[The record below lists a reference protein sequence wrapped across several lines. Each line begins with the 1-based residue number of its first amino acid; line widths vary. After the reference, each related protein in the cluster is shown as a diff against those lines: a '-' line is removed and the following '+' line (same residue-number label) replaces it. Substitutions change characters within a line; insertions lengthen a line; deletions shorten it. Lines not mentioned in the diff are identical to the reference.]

1 MKKIA
6 LIITLCFCIMS
17 LSVEASSVDCRKTLD
32 GTRYQHISS
41 FKTDLKISSS
51 GKASIRASLKGD
63 TSVKKVKINSNLM
76 RYKNGYFSTYIAW
89 NKTKYSNYAFINESY
104 YVPSGYSYK
113 LVTTVYVYDK
123 YGRLLDSLIEETRI
137 CYY

>member
-1 MKKIA
+1 
-6 LIITLCFCIMS
+6 MS
-17 LSVEASSVDCRKTLD
+17 LSVEASSVDCRNTLD
-32 GTRYQHISS
+32 STRYQHISS
-41 FKTDLKISSS
+41 LDTDLIISSS

-63 TSVKKVKINSNLM
+63 DSVKKVKIESNLM
-76 RYKNGYFSTYIAW
+76 RYKNGHFSTYISW
-89 NKTKYSNYAFINESY
+89 NKTKYSNSADLMKTY

-123 YGRLLDSLIEETRI
+123 YGSLLDSLTEETRI

>member
-17 LSVEASSVDCRKTLD
+17 LSVEASGADSSKTLD

-41 FKTDLKISSS
+41 FKTNLKISSS
-51 GKASIRASLKGD
+51 GKASIRASIKGD
-63 TSVKKVKINSNLM
+63 TSVKKVKIESNLM
-76 RYKNGYFSTYIAW
+76 RYKNGHFSTYMSW
-89 NKTKYSNYAFINESY
+89 NKTKYNNYAFINESY
-104 YVPSGYSYK
+104 YVPSGYIYK
-113 LVTTVYVYDK
+113 LVTTVYVYDA
-123 YGRLLDSLIEETRI
+123 YGSLLDSLTEETNI